1 MMNTL
6 GELLEQSSRRHSHL
20 CPRQVLGVRMALAG
34 LEWLGIEQPVTRE
47 AGLVIVETDG
57 CFADGIEVASGATVG
72 HRTLRVNDL
81 GKIAATFASVVS
93 GRAIRLSPQVDAR
106 ERARDH
112 ANGERRHYFAQ
123 LLGYQRM
130 PAEELFRV
138 EEVELAP
145 TLAMLISRP
154 GVRVICDRCGEEIIN
169 ERQVMLAGTILCQ
182 TCAYGGYYTV
192 KTTRGPDR
200 SGIPVEAPRIAAAF
214 EREI

>member
-1 MMNTL
+1 MNTL
-6 GELLEQSSRRHSHL
+6 AELLEQSSRRHSHL

-34 LEWLGIEQPVTRE
+34 LEWLGIERPVTRE
-47 AGLVIVETDG
+47 TGLIIVETDG

-72 HRTLRVNDL
+72 HRTLRVNDA
-81 GKIAATFASVVS
+81 GKIAATFASVES

-106 ERARDH
+106 DRAGDY
-112 ANGERRHYFAQ
+112 ADGEQRHYFAQ

-145 TLAMLISRP
+145 TLEAIISRP
-154 GVRVICDRCGEEIIN
+154 GVRVTCDRCGEEIIN
-169 ERQVMLAGTILCQ
+169 ERQVMLGSAILCQ

-192 KTTRGPDR
+192 KATHAPDQL
-200 SGIPVEAPRIAAAF
+200 GIPVEPPRIEAAF
-214 EREI
+214 ERGT